1 MSVVTSCYRRSL
13 DNVDF
18 ELILIERSRVGRS
31 GFTRTART
39 LVAGRLLRG
48 ASLKRPLVREG
59 RPYGMCVRMYFF

>member
-48 ASLKRPLVREG
+48 ASDVLSSGG